1 MSFPAP
7 PNGGIG
13 GSDGGV
19 GGGGSSIGGDGEGI
33 SSVGSLSDLN
43 ALGPYS
49 FVGPENRG
57 ISTDICSTFATAFQ
71 QQPQNYQYQQ
81 QQLNGQQNNNGS
93 GGPDQDQTTT
103 AAAAAANP
111 GLWPWPFWR
120 NDDAAAM
127 MPVSNPS
134 MKFDQNELDKTLAK
148 DMLSLSMEERREAL
162 EDLHGVEQ
170 LKDEDEV
177 EMQRKLEEIENELQ
191 RLRRDELNWNGTP
204 DNKKD
209 TSAYVLAEATDRA
222 YVHDRKFRMMFLR
235 ATRYDPLVAAE
246 RMLVYFSMKKRLFG
260 ADKLCKKITIDEC
273 FNDDDLETLKQGWVQ
288 ISPYKDAR
296 GRKIVYSNGAVKS
309 YRTIENAMRANFYV
323 FMTAVEDDEEAQR
336 RGIVWVVL
344 DLNSKTKSSGTGVRD
359 SIPVCFR
366 AIHFAYNGTNGKTEW
381 RAATKNH
388 SVQKRVRL
396 RLYHGSQTEVLYQL
410 MSYGI
415 PREAAPVKVE
425 GGGFTT
431 HYHEIWLQQR
441 LEIERKAALVS
452 AAAVAVTSASVVC
465 SGGSLMS
472 QSAMMMQG
480 VMDDDNGGGY
490 MVDDSYPLEPS
501 GGARGA
507 SSPATATTTTKVIE
521 EVLPDDV
528 LFGKDRRLFLHP
540 GNTRLRQL
548 VDANMQAYTGC
559 NRTGKAQIA
568 RSIVK
573 QIHQSNGRFL
583 KRGENGM
590 LEEVSISEAQAKVA
604 HAFRN
609 RRKK

>member
-1 MSFPAP
+1 MSFAVP
-7 PNGGIG
+7 PNGGIE
-13 GSDGGV
+13 
-19 GGGGSSIGGDGEGI
+19 GGDGLEEIGIDEGV

-43 ALGPYS
+43 VLGPYS
-49 FVGPENRG
+49 FVSPENRG
-57 ISTDICSTFATAFQ
+57 ISTDICSTFTTAFQ
-71 QQPQNYQYQQ
+71 QQPQNYELQQ
-81 QQLNGQQNNNGS
+81 QQQQQNGQQNNGGS
-93 GGPDQDQTTT
+93 GRPGQDQTASAT
-103 AAAAAANP
+103 AASNP

-170 LKDEDEV
+170 LKDEDEA
-177 EMQRKLEEIENELQ
+177 EMQQKLEEIENELN
-191 RLRRDELNWNGTP
+191 RLRRAELNWNGSA

-246 RMLVYFSMKKRLFG
+246 RMLMYFSMKKRLFG

-273 FNDDDLETLKQGWVQ
+273 FNDDDLESLKHGWVQ

-309 YRTIENAMRANFYV
+309 YRTVENAMRANFYV

-344 DLNSKTKSSGTGVRD
+344 GLNSTTKSSGTGVRD

-366 AIHFAYNGTNGKTEW
+366 AIHFAYNDTNGKTEW

-410 MSYGI
+410 MSYGYV
-415 PREAAPVKVE
+415 PKTRDLLV
-425 GGGFTT
+425 
-431 HYHEIWLQQR
+431 YH
-441 LEIERKAALVS
+441 
-452 AAAVAVTSASVVC
+452 
-465 SGGSLMS
+465 
-472 QSAMMMQG
+472 
-480 VMDDDNGGGY
+480 VMCR
-490 MVDDSYPLEPS
+490 V
-501 GGARGA
+501 
-507 SSPATATTTTKVIE
+507 
-521 EVLPDDV
+521 
-528 LFGKDRRLFLHP
+528 
-540 GNTRLRQL
+540 
-548 VDANMQAYTGC
+548 
-559 NRTGKAQIA
+559 
-568 RSIVK
+568 RS
-573 QIHQSNGRFL
+573 
-583 KRGENGM
+583 M
-590 LEEVSISEAQAKVA
+590 
-604 HAFRN
+604 
-609 RRKK
+609 